1 MQSLLQESCWFKC
14 FALGCS
20 CVLHPGPSLDR
31 WTPGMDG
38 DGSNKM
44 LWGKQHWRKKWQER
58 LQENMQFQPLS
69 LIETA
74 AFRALLIRTVAIF
87 QFRNDS
93 FLLQTLQNNVFYQ
106 FESILICWGKKKGE
120 LFFLN
125 QSIARYL
132 FSSFILTY
140 ILMLWL

>member
-1 MQSLLQESCWFKC
+1 
-14 FALGCS
+14 
-20 CVLHPGPSLDR
+20 
-31 WTPGMDG
+31 
-38 DGSNKM
+38 
-44 LWGKQHWRKKWQER
+44 
-58 LQENMQFQPLS
+58 MQFQPLS
-69 LIETA
+69 LIEAA

-93 FLLQTLQNNVFYQ
+93 FLLQTLQNNVLYQ
-106 FESILICWGKKKGE
+106 FESILICWGGKKRE

-140 ILMLWL
+140 ILML